1 MIEWTQE
8 TEKRVGRM
16 LQIILTDPALLAIH
30 QRFGGEVFRRS
41 SVFHDLK
48 RFLEQC
54 DVRGDTCLEIG
65 TWNGIT
71 AVILSRMFR
80 RVVTMDI
87 FHNPVRHEIL
97 SHLGISNVEF
107 IDLEDNEHKARLV
120 RDLDFDF
127 AYLDG
132 NHAEDT
138 ELDWSLANRCG
149 RVLFQECLPMQP
161 PVHNLVRKLPPEEV
175 VYGGVGLA
183 LWRRSS

>member
-8 TEKRVGRM
+8 TEKRIGRM
-16 LQIILTDPALLAIH
+16 LQIVLADPDMLAIH
-30 QRFGGEVFRRS
+30 HRFGGEVFRRS
-41 SVFHDLK
+41 SIFHELK
-48 RFLEQC
+48 RFLQTCE
-54 DVRGDTCLEIG
+54 VSGDTCLEIG

-71 AVILSRMFR
+71 AVVLSRFFR
-80 RVVTMDI
+80 RVVSLDI

-97 SHLGISNVEF
+97 EHLGIRNVEF
-107 IDLEDNEHKARLV
+107 VDLEDNAHKRRVVESLQ
-120 RDLDFDF
+120 FDF

-138 ELDWSLANRCG
+138 ELDWNLTNRCG

-161 PVHNLVRKLPPEEV
+161 PVYNLVRRLPPEEV

-183 LWRRSS
+183 LWRKQR

>member
-16 LQIILTDPALLAIH
+16 LQIVLTDPDLMAIY

-41 SVFHDLK
+41 SVFHELK
-48 RFLEQC
+48 RFLSDC
-54 DVRGDTCLEIG
+54 KVTGDTCLEIG

-71 AVILSRMFR
+71 AVVLSRFFR
-80 RVVTMDI
+80 RVVSMDI
-87 FHNPVRHEIL
+87 FHNPVRHEII
-97 SHLGISNVEF
+97 SHLGIRNVEF
-107 IDLEDNEHKARLV
+107 VDLKDNEHKARVV
-120 RDLDFDF
+120 RELDFDF

-138 ELDWSLANRCG
+138 ELDWRLTNDCG

-161 PVHNLVRKLPPEEV
+161 PVHNLVRSLPPEEV
-175 VYGGVGLA
+175 VYGGIGLA
-183 LWRRSS
+183 LWRKQR

>member
-8 TEKRVGRM
+8 TEKRIGRM
-16 LQIILTDPALLAIH
+16 LQIILTDPALFAIH

-41 SVFHDLK
+41 SVFHELK

-54 DVRGDTCLEIG
+54 DVRGKTCLEIG

-71 AVILSRMFR
+71 AVILSRLFE
-80 RVVTMDI
+80 RVVSMDI
-87 FHNPVRHEIL
+87 FHNPVRYEIL
-97 SHLGISNVEF
+97 DHLGIKNVHF
-107 IDLEDNEHKARLV
+107 VNLKDNQDKARVVSDLE
-120 RDLDFDF
+120 FDF

-132 NHAEDT
+132 NHAADT
-138 ELDWSLANRCG
+138 ELDWKLTNRCG

-161 PVHNLVRKLPPEEV
+161 PVHNLVRSLPPQEV
-175 VYGGVGLA
+175 VYGGIGLA